1 MRELQIEDDYSRAP
15 VVLIGAVVLGGL
27 LRRDRAGPA
36 GPLAR
41 LVVGAYGQL

>member
-27 LRRDRAGPA
+27 L
-36 GPLAR
+36 
-41 LVVGAYGQL
+41 VGCCGAIGLGLLGRSRGWW